1 MFSGYE
7 NFVSKLDLE
16 GETDRPPWMGTVDFS
31 GLKMKLIA
39 SIVAISGIQLLK
51 FFMNIDKGDAPID
64 EAQAQQAQQGS
75 QIEPGSL
82 TTYRVPGGYSTTLS
96 DIWGPPKMPA
106 TPKDFGPHFDFPAG
120 GDQTLTCGAHGTT
133 YYCGGLSD
141 SPYPN

>member
-1 MFSGYE
+1 M
-7 NFVSKLDLE
+7 
-16 GETDRPPWMGTVDFS
+16 
-31 GLKMKLIA
+31 LKRTALPRLVTLAMVL
-39 SIVAISGIQLLK
+39 VAGHVL
-51 FFMNIDKGDAPID
+51 GWPID

-120 GDQTLTCGAHGTT
+120 GDQTLTCGAQGST